1 MKKKSHYSKSWHHW
15 SVTATLIIT
24 ISWSIPSTAKL
35 IDRIVAVVEN
45 DVVLS
50 SELTRQV
57 FTIKQ
62 TLTQSNKILP
72 PDYIIQ
78 NQVLERMIIG
88 KLQLQLAKRSGI
100 TVDDETLR
108 RSMSELAQRN
118 GMALEEFRKALEKEN
133 IPYSSFIDDM
143 RNEILVRRLRTNMV
157 NSRIKVSKRELEHYM
172 ATESQY
178 SEKHKTQYRLS
189 HILIATPEAAA
200 PSTIQSA
207 KQTAEETIK
216 KIRATGDFRQLAITL
231 SDGAQALN
239 SGDLGWRKL
248 SQIPTL
254 FVEYLV
260 KMEKGEIQGPIRS
273 PSGFHIIQLDD
284 VQGVSKH
291 IITQTR
297 ARHILIK
304 PNELI
309 DDHDAKKRLEKLKFR
324 IENKEP
330 FESLARLHSDDK
342 ASALKGGG
350 LGWVEPGAL
359 VPPFERAMNQLAVN
373 EISVPVQ
380 TQFGWHIVQVLE
392 RKKRDNTAEYKK
404 NRAREEI
411 RKRKIEE
418 ETELWLR
425 RIRDEAYVEIMLR

>member
-1 MKKKSHYSKSWHHW
+1 
-15 SVTATLIIT
+15 
-24 ISWSIPSTAKL
+24 
-35 IDRIVAVVEN
+35 
-45 DVVLS
+45 
-50 SELTRQV
+50 
-57 FTIKQ
+57 
-62 TLTQSNKILP
+62 
-72 PDYIIQ
+72 
-78 NQVLERMIIG
+78 MIIG

-108 RSMSELAQRN
+108 RSMLELAQRN
-118 GMALEEFRKALEKEN
+118 GMALEEFRKALEQEK
-133 IPYSSFIDDM
+133 IPYADFIDDM
-143 RNEILVRRLRTNMV
+143 RNEILVSRLRTNQV
-157 NSRIKVSKRELEHYM
+157 NSRIKVSERELEHYIE
-172 ATESQY
+172 TEGQY
-178 SEKHKTQYRLS
+178 NEKQKTQYHLF

-200 PSTIQSA
+200 PSTVQAA
-207 KQTAEETIK
+207 KQRAEETVK
-216 KIRATGDFRQLAITL
+216 EIRANADFRQLAISR

-239 SGDLGWRKL
+239 GGDLGWRNL

-260 KMEKGEIQGPIRS
+260 KMDKGEIQGPIRS
-273 PSGFHIIQLDD
+273 PSGFHIIQLND

-291 IITQTR
+291 IVTQTR

-309 DDHDAKKRLEKLKFR
+309 DDQDAKKRLEKLKYR
-324 IENKEP
+324 IENEEP
-330 FESLARLHSDDK
+330 FDSLARLHSDDK
-342 ASALKGGG
+342 ASALKGGD

-373 EISVPVQ
+373 EISEPVQ

-404 NRAREEI
+404 NQAREEI